1 MYVFFFGSRKMGK
14 VRYWGLNL
22 FVGEYN
28 TGTILGMMSKYTEES
43 LGVQTP
49 YL

>member
-1 MYVFFFGSRKMGK
+1 MYVVFFGRRKMGK

-28 TGTILGMMSKYTEES
+28 TGTILGMMSKYAEES

>member
-1 MYVFFFGSRKMGK
+1 MGK

-28 TGTILGMMSKYTEES
+28 TGTILGMMSKYAEES